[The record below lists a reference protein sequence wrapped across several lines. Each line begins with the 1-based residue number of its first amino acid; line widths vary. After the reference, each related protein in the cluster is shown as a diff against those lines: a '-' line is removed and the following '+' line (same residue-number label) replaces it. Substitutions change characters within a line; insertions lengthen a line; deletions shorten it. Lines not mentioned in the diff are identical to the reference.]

1 MLTWSCKDSI
11 FGKPVHD
18 VHRIRHTGI
27 VVSDLARALP
37 FYRDLLRLEIWAD
50 FEDASEYLA
59 TVTGVRD
66 ARVRMV
72 KLRAADGVSVE
83 LLQYLSHPRKLH
95 APRAACELGCQ
106 HVAFEVRDL
115 DELYRRM
122 VSAGVQFHTPPA
134 VSPDGYAKVTYCRD
148 FEGVIVELV
157 ELLNAG
163 TSPSASKGASQ

>member
-1 MLTWSCKDSI
+1 MSSSSI
-11 FGKPVHD
+11 Q
-18 VHRIRHTGI
+18 RIRHTGI
-27 VVSDLARALP
+27 VVSELSRALP
-37 FYRDLLRLEIWAD
+37 FYRDLLGLEVWAD

-59 TVTGVRD
+59 AVTGVRA

-72 KLRAADGVSVE
+72 KLRAPDGVSVE
-83 LLQYLSHPRKLH
+83 LLQYLSHPRPLPPPK
-95 APRAACELGCQ
+95 AACELGCQ

-115 DELYRRM
+115 DALYRRM
-122 VSAGVQFHTPPA
+122 ASAGVQFHTPPA

-163 TSPSASKGASQ
+163 TTPSASKGASQ